1 MRHIDMRVAGLV
13 VLAICVSGVSACTSP
28 AASTA
33 ASTPVVSAAACDI
46 RDLTVTVDDALA
58 VHVRNHAQAAC
69 RLNGTPAV
77 EMKVGRIEGQIPTT
91 DVVLNAGSEFVQPQT
106 RVEGAT
112 ACPTPMSAGLPRPGL
127 WTIVVQNQT
136 VQPSTTDGQLVAQVV
151 NCWVV
156 TMQPGRLSAQ

>member
-13 VLAICVSGVSACTSP
+13 VLAVCAFGVSACTSS
-28 AASTA
+28 AVSNT
-33 ASTPVVSAAACDI
+33 ASTPVVSAYACDI

-77 EMKVGRIEGQIPTT
+77 EMKVGRVDGQIPTT

-136 VQPSTTDGQLVAQVV
+136 VHPSTTDGQLVGQVV

-156 TMQPGRLSAQ
+156 TLPVGHLSSG

>member
-1 MRHIDMRVAGLV
+1 MRHIDMRVVGRV
-13 VLAICVSGVSACTSP
+13 VLAICTLGISACTSP
-28 AASTA
+28 AAPNTASTTA
-33 ASTPVVSAAACDI
+33 ANAYACDI
-46 RDLTVTVDDALA
+46 RDLTVTVDAALA
-58 VHVRNHAQAAC
+58 VHVRNRGGAAC

-77 EMKVGRIEGQIPTT
+77 EMKVGRVEGQIPTT
-91 DVVLNAGSEFVQPQT
+91 DVMLNAGNEFVQPQT

-136 VQPSTTDGQLVAQVV
+136 VHPLTTDGQLVGQVV

-156 TMQPGRLSAQ
+156 TLPAGHLSAS

>member
-13 VLAICVSGVSACTSP
+13 VLALCASGVAGCTSP
-28 AASTA
+28 AAPKA
-33 ASTPVVSAAACDI
+33 ASTPVVSAHACDI

-69 RLNGTPAV
+69 RLNGTPAL
-77 EMKVGRIEGQIPTT
+77 EMKVGRVEGQIPTT
-91 DVVLNAGSEFVQPQT
+91 DVLLNAGSEFVQPLT

-136 VQPSTTDGQLVAQVV
+136 VHPSTTDGQLLAQVV

-156 TMQPGRLSAQ
+156 TMPPGHVLAN

>member
-13 VLAICVSGVSACTSP
+13 VLAICASGVAGCTSP
-28 AASTA
+28 AASNT

-46 RDLTVTVDDALA
+46 RDLTVTVDDDLA
-58 VHVRNHAQAAC
+58 VHVRNHAPAAC

-77 EMKVGRIEGQIPTT
+77 EMKVGRVDGQIPTT

-136 VQPSTTDGQLVAQVV
+136 VHPSTTDGQLVGQVV

-156 TMQPGRLSAQ
+156 ILPAGHLSSN